1 MPGQVRKGSTEGMV
15 LTLHPKA
22 RVGTLQMKAMEKH
35 SIQKYSHTE
44 FLKKSGKL
52 RVMGLRI

>member
-1 MPGQVRKGSTEGMV
+1 MREGSTV
-15 LTLHPKA
+15 LTLHPKV
-22 RVGTLQMKAMEKH
+22 RVGTLQMETMEKH
-35 SIQKYSHTE
+35 SIQNHSDTE